1 MTVAIWNGVE
11 NRDCRWPTVTCS
23 ADWVKHSHIM
33 FAVVVCPITWKWWT
47 FVIELT
53 TADLMLT
60 FNVRTYVYLNVA
72 LTVVHRLYSMCCFVV
87 RTGWWR
93 VPTSLLEFGI
103 SQWSGWLH
111 LAGLSSNRTSG
122 QIDCSTKRRVTK
134 WHTSESRLMFVT
146 LFWCANCWQH
156 FILFTV
162 LHYKVWRQCR

>member
-23 ADWVKHSHIM
+23 VDWLKHSHIK
-33 FAVVVCPITWKWWT
+33 FAAVVCPITWKWWT
-47 FVIELT
+47 F
-53 TADLMLT
+53 
-60 FNVRTYVYLNVA
+60 VYLNVA

-122 QIDCSTKRRVTK
+122 QINCSTKRRVTK
-134 WHTSESRLMFVT
+134 CLTSESLLLFVT